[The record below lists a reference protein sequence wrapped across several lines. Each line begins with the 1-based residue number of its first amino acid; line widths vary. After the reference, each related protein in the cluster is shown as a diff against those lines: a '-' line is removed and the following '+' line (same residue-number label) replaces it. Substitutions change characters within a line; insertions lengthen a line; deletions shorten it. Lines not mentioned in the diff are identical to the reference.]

1 MAQTLDTRA
10 LNMLLAHLLKEKERR
25 LSGLTKADSWDDYKE
40 RVGFLNCIEFVERL
54 CPDVESELFGGQKKK

>member
-25 LSGLTKADSWDDYKE
+25 MDNLIAAESWDDYKE
-40 RVGFLNCIEFVERL
+40 RVGFLKCVAFVERL
-54 CPDVESELFGGQKKK
+54 CPDVESELYGKKK